1 MLNKLILIFLT
12 FASGLFSQEINI
24 NNYKIE
30 KTTIKSIPLYKIGDQ
45 ENDELNEITKFFEE
59 KKFDEIFEFYKKLPT
74 KNKNYTIEKLVHQ
87 ILKAKLNI
95 NENISNSIEVHLYN
109 TSGLSVNIVRGTFS
123 PLVEPC
129 IKQQGR

>member
-45 ENDELNEITKFFEE
+45 ENDELNEITKFFEA

-95 NENISNSIEVHLYN
+95 NENISQEQDRL
-109 TSGLSVNIVRGTFS
+109 
-123 PLVEPC
+123 
-129 IKQQGR
+129 